1 VRPAKDY
8 PQIAALVLDP
18 KTGPESLQPPQPGDG
33 EIVWASPQLAK
44 ALGGSTLGSIAG
56 TAKIYPLKPSKAS
69 ALDKARHGVELF
81 DSAGLPLSDVLK
93 GIAEDAVK
101 SNQLSATGGSLF
113 KSTIAG
119 AEIVLELTNPSDKSV
134 LEKMLSITLHGVEL
148 TEPVTDWVPH
158 LAHAKPYLVA
168 VVNVGGQLMAAIQT
182 RANEAQALN
191 PAGANYLSKPGSAR

>member
-18 KTGPESLQPPQPGDG
+18 KSGPKPLQPSQPGDG

-44 ALGGSTLGSIAG
+44 AVGGSTLGGIAG
-56 TAKIYPLKPSKAS
+56 TAKIYPLKPSKAT
-69 ALDKARHGVELF
+69 ALGKARHGIELF
-81 DSAGLPLSDVLK
+81 DNAGLPLSDVLK
-93 GIAEDAVK
+93 GIADDAVK

-119 AEIVLELTNPSDKSV
+119 AEIVLELTDPSDKTV

-148 TEPVTDWVPH
+148 AEPVTDWVPH

-168 VVNVGGQLMAAIQT
+168 VVNIGGQLMAAIQA
-182 RANEAQALN
+182 RASESPPLN
-191 PAGANYLSKPGSAR
+191 PVGANFLSKPGSAR